1 MPTRPRP
8 VTYRRPPTIAEL
20 LADAYNFHDQ
30 IAALPPNG
38 RVLSPGS
45 TGHKMLYAVR
55 SRVRQLWL
63 DHDAIRVGRP
73 YRRLARGTVPSD
85 REVVAAVLGTE
96 ARFHTRI
103 IFDDDTHMVV
113 RAPHGKRALAI
124 GQYARGH
131 KVAERGRRAKVNW
144 RYDVATETIGDISP
158 VPPYTP
164 PKPKRRGSL
173 DTPQKE
179 QA

>member
-1 MPTRPRP
+1 MPKRQRP

-20 LADAYNFHDQ
+20 LADAYAFHDQ

-38 RVLSPGS
+38 RVPSPGS

-63 DHDAIRVGRP
+63 EHDAIRAGRP